1 MDKLRKK
8 LNVLLADDD
17 PNDQKRF
24 EAALMQSG
32 RPVKIQS
39 VYNGLKL
46 IDYLKELNSVKKL
59 SMPDLIITDL
69 YMPFAGGLQV
79 LKQIRRESAY
89 QQIPIYVFSANFDF
103 ATQKNM
109 REFGATGFYR
119 KPAEQT
125 ELQGLINGILQV
137 HETLP
142 VS

>member
-17 PNDQKRF
+17 PKDQKRF
-24 EAALMQSG
+24 ETALMQSG
-32 RPVKIQS
+32 HPVKIQS

-46 IDYLKELNSVKKL
+46 IDYLKELNSAKKL

-89 QQIPIYVFSANFDF
+89 QQIPIYVFSANFDIS
-103 ATQKNM
+103 TQKNVK
-109 REFGATGFYR
+109 EFGATGFFR
-119 KPAEQT
+119 KPEGHG
-125 ELQGLINGILQV
+125 ELQDLINGIL
-137 HETLP
+137 ETHQATLL
-142 VS
+142 S